1 MSAIPPTQA
10 PLDPL
15 LTLAMAQASVAAYA
29 AFEGK
34 PVLAPSNYRLVA
46 RWSGWDGDPF
56 GGSEELFGLLF
67 QSTEDA
73 GTCLFA
79 FRGTDSDL
87 DVYEDLDFTTTD
99 FVPSA
104 GTVAPTPRVSAGFY
118 GIYDGKGGN
127 MSASMREQVF
137 ALLAHFA
144 PRQVYVTGHSLGG
157 ALSQLFSL
165 DLALS
170 QPAVRACNI
179 NFCSPMVGEASW
191 GQAYAQ
197 HIAAADSTRCFNY
210 WDYVPALPPSTFGY
224 VPVGQEFRTA
234 HDVLGALFV
243 HLLSRHSIVN
253 MQAVLQHALPLSPQF
268 WSGTF
273 PDYEDPRRLMLSQV
287 PPAQAQ
293 PAWAD
298 IELAARASER
308 LLGLAPGQPA
318 PATAAG

>member
-1 MSAIPPTQA
+1 MRAIPQTQA
-10 PLDPL
+10 PLDPS
-15 LTLAMAQASVAAYA
+15 LTLAMAQASIAAYA

-34 PVLAPSNYRLVA
+34 PVLAPCNYRLVA

-73 GTCLFA
+73 ATCLFA

-87 DVYEDLDFTTTD
+87 DVYEDLDFSTAD

-104 GTVAPTPRVSAGFY
+104 GTVTPTPRVSAGFY
-118 GIYDGKGGN
+118 RIYDGKSGS
-127 MSASMREQVF
+127 MRASMREQVF

-144 PRQVYVTGHSLGG
+144 PSQVYVTGHSLGG

-179 NFCSPMVGEASW
+179 NFCSPMVCQASW

-197 HIAAADSTRCFNY
+197 SIAAADSTRCFNY
-210 WDYVPALPPSTFGY
+210 WDYVPSLPPSTFDY
-224 VPVGQEFRTA
+224 VPVGQELRTA
-234 HDVLGALFV
+234 HDVRGALFV
-243 HLLSRHSIVN
+243 HPLSRHAIAN
-253 MQAVLQHALPLSPQF
+253 MQTVLQHALPLTPQL

-273 PDYEDPRRLMLSQV
+273 PDCADPRRLMLSQV
-287 PPAQAQ
+287 PPMQAQ

-298 IELAARASER
+298 VELGARGSER
-308 LLGLAPGQPA
+308 LPGLAPCQPV
-318 PATAAG
+318 PASAAG

>member
-1 MSAIPPTQA
+1 MSAMPPQQA
-10 PLDPL
+10 PLDPM
-15 LTLAMAQASVAAYA
+15 LTLAMVQASIAAYA

-34 PVLAPSNYRLVA
+34 PVLAPSDYRLVA
-46 RWSGWDGDPF
+46 RWSGWDGDLF
-56 GGSEELFGLLF
+56 GGSEEVFGLLF
-67 QSTEDA
+67 QSTVDA

-99 FVPSA
+99 FVPNA

-127 MSASMREQVF
+127 MRASMREQVF

-170 QPAVRACNI
+170 RPDLRACNI

-191 GQAYAQ
+191 GQAYAKA
-197 HIAAADSTRCFNY
+197 IAVADSTRCFNY
-210 WDYVPALPPSTFGY
+210 WDYVPTLPPSTFGY

-234 HDVLGALFV
+234 HDVRGALFV

-253 MQAVLQHALPLSPQF
+253 MQTVLRHAVLLSPQV
-268 WSGTF
+268 WTGTF
-273 PDYEDPRRLMLSQV
+273 PDFEDPRRLMLSTV
-287 PPAQAQ
+287 PPAPPR

-308 LLGLAPGQPA
+308 LLGAAMDPASAPG
-318 PATAAG
+318 